1 MKGKVKP
8 AESLQKS
15 HVVATALPD
24 EPSLRVHDYETPEIR
39 PVTGRSLR
47 IHSNNYLSL
56 TIIFLQFP
64 YCYSRVPSGEV
75 DPAAADKDCVGED
88 PDVDQDGDSDEVL
101 LPLHLPLVTQDPQGE
116 TGQHWQR

>member
-1 MKGKVKP
+1 MLSCVVSSEYQQRVKTTC
-8 AESLQKS
+8 LWCR
-15 HVVATALPD
+15 TG
-24 EPSLRVHDYETPEIR
+24 
-39 PVTGRSLR
+39 PVRL
-47 IHSNNYLSL
+47 SNNLSL

-88 PDVDQDGDSDEVL
+88 PDVDQDGDGGEVL